1 MGCGSRARLAAVLL
15 VALLGISAC
24 SPPPDCHR
32 AEVFCAALVTDTQ
45 GLNDLGLN
53 QNTWA
58 GLQQSQADGVIDHAA
73 CIESVDVRDY
83 EKNIA
88 YFVDAGYD
96 VIVTS
101 GPGLRS
107 ATLRSADLEPAPV
120 FVGMNQAQA
129 DPPPNFIPVTFPED
143 QMGFLAGV
151 LAARSSGT
159 KIVGAVCETSGI
171 GAMWRYCEGFRAG
184 VKYAGASVKAVVVYR
199 DDGSRDDLFNDP
211 EWGAETARSLI
222 EQGADVIFAAGG
234 NTAVGALRAAGGGN
248 VRAIG
253 VERDQRAVLGEEGS
267 GVIASFRGGASSTV
281 QELMRTLRA
290 GNLPEA
296 GVNPI
301 EFVLLE
307 EVVPRGLTA
316 EMNEIL
322 SGLMD
327 GTIKTNVT
335 FEKK

>member
-1 MGCGSRARLAAVLL
+1 MDRGSRARLAAVLL
-15 VALLGISAC
+15 ILVVGISAC
-24 SPPPDCHR
+24 SQPPDCHLE
-32 AEVFCAALVTDTQ
+32 EVFCAGLVTDTN
-45 GLNDLGLN
+45 GLNDFGLN

-58 GLQQSQADGVIDHAA
+58 GLEQSRADGVIDHAA
-73 CIESVDVRDY
+73 YIESVDVRDY

-88 YFVDAGYD
+88 YFVDEGYD

-107 ATLRSADLEPAPV
+107 ATLRSADLHPDSV
-120 FVGMNQAQA
+120 FVGMNQSEA

-151 LAARSSGT
+151 LAARMSRT
-159 KIVGAVCETSGI
+159 KTVGAVCETSGI

-184 VKYAGASVKAVVVYR
+184 VNYAGASVKAIVVYR
-199 DDGSRDDLFNDP
+199 DDGSRDKLFNDP
-211 EWGAETARSLI
+211 EWGAETTQSLI
-222 EQGADVIFAAGG
+222 RQGTDVIFAAGG
-234 NTAVGALRAAGGGN
+234 NTAAGALRAAGGGN

-253 VERDQRAVLGEEGS
+253 TERDQRAVLGEEGLR
-267 GVIASFRGGASSTV
+267 VIASFLGGASSTIE
-281 QELMRTLRA
+281 ELMRTVRA

-296 GVNPI
+296 RVNPV
-301 EFVLLE
+301 EFVLVE
-307 EVVPRGLTA
+307 EVVPRGLAA
-316 EMNEIL
+316 ELNEIL

>member
-1 MGCGSRARLAAVLL
+1 MGFKSRTGLACVLSL
-15 VALLGISAC
+15 LLLGVSAC
-24 SPPPDCHR
+24 SQPPDCHR
-32 AEVFCAALVTDTQ
+32 EEVFCAGLVTDTN

-58 GLQQSQADGVIDHAA
+58 GLEQSGADGVIDQAA
-73 CIESVDVRDY
+73 YIESVDARDY

-88 YFVDAGYD
+88 YFVDEGYD

-107 ATLRSADLEPAPV
+107 ATLRSADLYPDPV
-120 FVGMNQAQA
+120 FIGMNQSEA
-129 DPPPNFIPVTFPED
+129 DPPPNFILVTFPED

-151 LAARSSGT
+151 LAARLSGT
-159 KIVGAVCETSGI
+159 KTVGAVCETSGI
-171 GAMWRYCEGFRAG
+171 DAMWRYCEGFRAG
-184 VKYAGASVKAVVVYR
+184 VTYSEEPVKAIIVYR
-199 DDGSRDDLFNDP
+199 DDGSRDKLFNDP
-211 EWGAETARSLI
+211 EWGAEITQSLVQQ
-222 EQGADVIFAAGG
+222 EADVVFAVGG
-234 NTAVGALRAAGGGN
+234 ETAIGALRTAGELN
-248 VRAIG
+248 IRAIG
-253 VERDQRAVLGEEGS
+253 VERDQRTAMGNEGS
-267 GVIASFRGGASSTV
+267 GVVSSLWGNASSTV

-290 GNLPEA
+290 GNMPEA
-296 GVNPI
+296 RVNPV

-307 EVVPRGLTA
+307 EVIPRGLA
-316 EMNEIL
+316 GEMNEIL

>member
-1 MGCGSRARLAAVLL
+1 MGYGSRARLAAVLL
-15 VALLGISAC
+15 ILVAGISAC
-24 SPPPDCHR
+24 SQPPDCHR
-32 AEVFCAALVTDTQ
+32 EEVFCAGLITDTQ
-45 GLNDLGLN
+45 SLNDLGLN

-58 GLQQSQADGVIDHAA
+58 GLEQSRAEGVIDHAA
-73 CIESVDVRDY
+73 YIESVDVRDY

-88 YFVDAGYD
+88 YFVDEGYD

-107 ATLRSADLEPAPV
+107 ATLRSADLHPAPV
-120 FVGMNQAQA
+120 FVGMNQAEA

-151 LAARSSGT
+151 LAAHSSGT
-159 KIVGAVCETSGI
+159 KTVGAVCETSGI

-184 VKYAGASVKAVVVYR
+184 VNYAGTSVKAIIVYR
-199 DDGSRDDLFNDP
+199 DDGSRDRLFNDP
-211 EWGAETARSLI
+211 EWGAETVRSLI
-222 EQGADVIFAAGG
+222 QQGADVIFAAGG
-234 NTAVGALRAAGGGN
+234 NTASGALRAAGEGN

-253 VERDQRAVLGEEGS
+253 VERDQRAALGEEGS
-267 GVIASFRGGASSTV
+267 GVIASFWGGASSTV
-281 QELMRTLRA
+281 QELMRTVRA

-296 GVNPI
+296 RVNPVG
-301 EFVLLE
+301 FVLLE
-307 EVVPRGLTA
+307 EVVPRGLAA
-316 EMNEIL
+316 EMKEIL